1 MLLVPLD
8 KWMKEMNEL
17 YEKIKWLQMQVNS
30 VKFTKCVLGEKLSL
44 AVIDLELQ
52 NIKLQPSL
60 VWLNY
65 SENSS
70 FSSYSKDIN

>member
-60 VWLNY
+60 VWLN
-65 SENSS
+65 
-70 FSSYSKDIN
+70 

>member
-30 VKFTKCVLGEKLSL
+30 VKFTKCVLGEKFSL

-60 VWLNY
+60 VWLN
-65 SENSS
+65 
-70 FSSYSKDIN
+70 